1 MIEPTGIHPLRPHTA
16 LVTGATRGIGRAIAH
31 ELGKAGA
38 HVLLNSR
45 SADDLKH
52 TVHSFLSDGISAE
65 AVPFDVMNE
74 SAAREALKPHRVS
87 ILVLNAGTNLRKPF
101 AAFTTDE
108 FRSIIE
114 SNLVSAFHLAR
125 DAASP
130 MIENGWGRIVF
141 ISSIMGQIAR
151 PTLSAYVASKGG
163 MDALVRAFA
172 VELAPSGV
180 TVNGVAPGFVSTD
193 RNSAL
198 FNEPTFRDAVHKRT
212 PMGRYGKE
220 TEIAHAVRY
229 LCSDEASFVTGQIL
243 AVDGGVT
250 AAF

>member
-1 MIEPTGIHPLRPHTA
+1 MIASIDQNSEHRTV
-16 LVTGATRGIGRAIAH
+16 LVTGATRGIGRVIAH
-31 ELGKAGA
+31 QLGRAGA

-45 SADDLKH
+45 NPDDLTS
-52 TVHSFLSDGISAE
+52 TVHAFRLENISAE
-65 AVPFDVMNE
+65 AVPFDVMDE
-74 SAAREALKPHRVS
+74 KAAREALKPHNVS
-87 ILVLNAGTNLRKPF
+87 ILVLNAGTNLRKPLG
-101 AAFTTDE
+101 AFTTDE
-108 FRSIIE
+108 FRSILE

-125 DAASP
+125 DAAAP
-130 MIENGWGRIVF
+130 MIDNGWGRIVF

-198 FNEPTFRDAVHKRT
+198 FNEPSFRDAVQRRT

-220 TEIAHAVRY
+220 DEIAHAVRFF
-229 LCSDEASFVTGQIL
+229 CSEEASFVTGQIL